1 MKEILKGAII
11 GGIKKWTDTDIYAVS
26 MFVYNDGDNPSR
38 PTVTLGY
45 NTERR
50 IAQKESGVSDI
61 EFRWNYAY
69 WLQNEELRFGF
80 GDTAEIVK
88 SWIIDQGLEYHEDLD
103 YEFTEEAE
111 ENDEKITESFI
122 ELLIEIVKEI
132 HEDKILTEK
141 FGKEIPILI
150 HELEYYDE
158 IAEQNI
164 EANGE
169 ELVKDFTAFIDWME
183 GKLN

>member
-11 GGIKKWTDTDIYAVS
+11 DKIKKWTETDIYAVS
-26 MFVYNDGDNPSR
+26 LFVYNDGDNPSK

-45 NTERR
+45 NTESR
-50 IAQKESGVSDI
+50 ITQKESGVSDI

-69 WLQNEELRFGF
+69 WLQNDELRFGF

-88 SWIIDQGLEYHEDLD
+88 NWIVEQGLEYHENLD
-103 YEFTEEAE
+103 YEYTEDAE
-111 ENDEKITESFI
+111 ENDDKITESFI

-141 FGKEIPILI
+141 FGKELPILI

-169 ELVKDFTAFIDWME
+169 ELVKEFITFIDWM
-183 GKLN
+183 GNV